1 LTYAQRALVNFTRA
15 TFAVPWIREVALLV
29 PGYRATGSS
38 DFDTSQLIDVKD
50 AHAFVPAE
58 LDDFRGPCPGLNAL
72 ANHNYIPHNGIVSVL
87 EAILVSFEGGS
98 ILMPNLTLSIFEVFG
113 LGPDIGAIAGVLAL
127 YGVNLLDILFF
138 EFSIGAPPGGIG
150 DYSDFLF

>member
-1 LTYAQRALVNFTRA
+1 
-15 TFAVPWIREVALLV
+15 
-29 PGYRATGSS
+29 
-38 DFDTSQLIDVKD
+38 
-50 AHAFVPAE
+50 
-58 LDDFRGPCPGLNAL
+58 
-72 ANHNYIPHNGIVSVL
+72 VSVL

-98 ILMPNLTLSIFEVFG
+98 IIMPNLTLSIFEVFG